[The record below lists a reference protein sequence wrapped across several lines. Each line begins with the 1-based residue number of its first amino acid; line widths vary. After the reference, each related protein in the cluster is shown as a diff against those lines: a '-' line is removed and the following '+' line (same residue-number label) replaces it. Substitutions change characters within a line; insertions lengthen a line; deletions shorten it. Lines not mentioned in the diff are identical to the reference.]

1 MIILPRQARDK
12 HRESTQKK
20 RCIFLQTSL
29 VEAKKQLAT
38 AEPPGRIW
46 QANSSTPHFFYR
58 DENKTLHRVDYDDS
72 ESLVAKYKYAKSVAA
87 RGTGMWTASSLDY
100 EGDPEMGKTFW
111 TDLKDFQ

>member
-1 MIILPRQARDK
+1 M
-12 HRESTQKK
+12 
-20 RCIFLQTSL
+20 QTSL
-29 VEAKKQLAT
+29 VEAKKHLAT
-38 AEPPGRIW
+38 AEPPGRICL
-46 QANSSTPHFFYR
+46 ANPSTPHFFYC

-100 EGDPEMGKTFW
+100 EGDREMGKTFW